1 MIKIFKSLMIVHAGV
16 VAYFN
21 VIDHLLI
28 NLAPQVLPMMLA
40 SLVLENLQ
48 LFITHAYILSNFN
61 RRMT

>member
-1 MIKIFKSLMIVHAGV
+1 MIVHAGV

-40 SLVLENLQ
+40 SLVPENLQ
-48 LFITHAYILSNFN
+48 LFITHAYILSNCN